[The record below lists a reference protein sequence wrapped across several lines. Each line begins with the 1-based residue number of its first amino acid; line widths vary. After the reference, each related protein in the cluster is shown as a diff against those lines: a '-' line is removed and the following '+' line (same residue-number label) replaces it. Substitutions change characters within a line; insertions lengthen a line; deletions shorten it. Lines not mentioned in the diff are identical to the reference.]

1 MTFSEKI
8 GYNLGSVINKFKHW
22 QASKWLKAVII
33 LGIFSLFFG
42 LFYVIYHLFALIFCF
57 ALWVAFQYLPK
68 EVRNFLGEILSNNDN
83 SNKYEFDYSLDEGYR
98 VGHSGYG
105 YYDSNDIKLH
115 D

>member
-68 EVRNFLGEILSNNDN
+68 EAQQFIRNLLPTDNDEDN
-83 SNKYEFDYSLDEGYR
+83 GYR
-98 VGHSGYG
+98 TGHSGYG
-105 YYDSNDIKLH
+105 YYSNGSRID
-115 D
+115 

>member
-68 EVRNFLGEILSNNDN
+68 EN